1 MTAPAPKTPET
12 EGMPSHEPSPDI
24 EAAGLDLSPRS
35 PYSASL
41 GGVGELPQI
50 MSSSMST
57 ATADS
62 CLDAFDQEETGI
74 DNAMDMMSLAVAGNR
89 GGNGTGTQVIGRA
102 GRLSTATSEDSP
114 PQLQAD
120 SEQSPIEQLSW
131 KTFAQSYANGLFDP
145 NKIPNPPRQ
154 TASPV
159 HPASSHSSPGR
170 SYVHYTHAHPASF
183 GSASASVSASAGA
196 ASNSSAS
203 QYATSSKT
211 DSSGGS
217 NTTMTST
224 SSAPVSIAS
233 STMPS
238 SAPIKTPFNNSIGA
252 RPKAFELENLPT
264 RPASAE
270 STRAARPDN
279 LNLPSYSLAAATVRM
294 ASTNLRQSDFAPLG
308 MPSPE
313 RELLDPLASVMS
325 GESAS
330 TLKDSASSDP
340 GSSRYA
346 LSRSM
351 SSAVGVTRDPA
362 HLPTIQASPA
372 GTPYEHPNQQSLHPN
387 QQIQLPRTLSNPKGG
402 GIVSSRI
409 PPASAPL
416 EKTIEAESTTDYFG
430 YAASANALL
439 DSEPDSQTSSSTVT
453 SGPTP
458 QGQTKTP
465 DARDFRKLLPVEDE
479 IQLPPMMTNPSEMGA
494 MYEKLGWL
502 PAPFTPH
509 EAARRKALYR
519 FNILHTAPDVNFDRI
534 AHMAKLVFSTKIV
547 AIVLI
552 DGETQWYKTESGLGA
567 SESTRVSSFCSH
579 TLLLK

>member
-1 MTAPAPKTPET
+1 
-12 EGMPSHEPSPDI
+12 
-24 EAAGLDLSPRS
+24 
-35 PYSASL
+35 
-41 GGVGELPQI
+41 
-50 MSSSMST
+50 
-57 ATADS
+57 
-62 CLDAFDQEETGI
+62 
-74 DNAMDMMSLAVAGNR
+74 
-89 GGNGTGTQVIGRA
+89 
-102 GRLSTATSEDSP
+102 
-114 PQLQAD
+114 
-120 SEQSPIEQLSW
+120 
-131 KTFAQSYANGLFDP
+131 
-145 NKIPNPPRQ
+145 
-154 TASPV
+154 
-159 HPASSHSSPGR
+159 
-170 SYVHYTHAHPASF
+170 
-183 GSASASVSASAGA
+183 
-196 ASNSSAS
+196 
-203 QYATSSKT
+203 
-211 DSSGGS
+211 
-217 NTTMTST
+217 
-224 SSAPVSIAS
+224 
-233 STMPS
+233 MPS

-270 STRAARPDN
+270 SARAARPDT
-279 LNLPSYSLAAATVRM
+279 LNLSSYSLAAASVRL

-351 SSAVGVTRDPA
+351 SSAIGVTRDPA

-372 GTPYEHPNQQSLHPN
+372 GTPYEHPDQQS
-387 QQIQLPRTLSNPKGG
+387 QLPRRLSNPKGG
-402 GIVSSRI
+402 GIVSSKI

-430 YAASANALL
+430 AAASASAML
-439 DSEPDSQTSSSTVT
+439 DSDPDSQTSSSTVT
-453 SGPTP
+453 GGPTP
-458 QGQTKTP
+458 QGQTKMP
-465 DARDFRKLLPVEDE
+465 DPRDFRKLLPVEDE

-534 AHMAKLVFSTKIV
+534 AHNSSSAPRSWPSSSSTGIC
-547 AIVLI
+547 
-552 DGETQWYKTESGLGA
+552 SGTRPSRDSAHPKRLGYRA
-567 SESTRVSSFCSH
+567 FAVTRYCSSEWACAWISPCRADMCV
-579 TLLLK
+579 